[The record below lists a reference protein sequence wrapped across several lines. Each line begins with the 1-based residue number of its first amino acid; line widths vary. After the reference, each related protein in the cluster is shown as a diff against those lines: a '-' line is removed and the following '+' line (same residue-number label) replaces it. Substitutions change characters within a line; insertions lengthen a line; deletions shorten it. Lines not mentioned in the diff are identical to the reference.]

1 MKRIIWDVLIYILI
15 VGGIVYGFPKLLS
28 WWLGT
33 PHPLAAVTSN
43 SMWPVYTEGD
53 LVVIEGVK
61 KEELKVGD
69 IIVFTQLDGPGFT
82 IHRIVKLEKDNLT
95 TKGDANF
102 EPDAPIKYEQVAGR
116 GVTIRGKAIHLP
128 YLGSLTMLTNRLK

>member
-1 MKRIIWDVLIYILI
+1 M
-15 VGGIVYGFPKLLS
+15 YGFPKLLS

-43 SMWPVYTEGD
+43 SMCPVYTEGD
-53 LVVIEGVK
+53 RVVIEGVK

-82 IHRIVKLEKDNLT
+82 IHRIVKLEKDNLI